1 MTIRDHIK
9 QHSDARTCFAILW
22 VVPLFIVNLEAPD
35 NFPLLCAALAV
46 LAGGSFFTLVVITR
60 RIPCPRCKRPLGSI
74 ASKVAKRGLRLGK
87 ECPHCGVSFD
97 EQMTP

>member
-1 MTIRDHIK
+1 MTIRDHIR
-9 QHSDARTCFAILW
+9 QQADALTFLALLSA
-22 VVPLFIVNLEAPD
+22 VPFFVVNLRAPD

-46 LAGGSFFTLVVITR
+46 LAGGLFFTLVVMMR

-74 ASKVAKRGLRLGK
+74 ASKVAKRGLRLGLQ
-87 ECPHCGVSFD
+87 CPHCGVSFD